1 MWQSQ
6 DNYIWQKFQDL
17 EKMETNI
24 GKIKEIS
31 EEKADDF
38 DERLSEVG

>member
-1 MWQSQ
+1 
-6 DNYIWQKFQDL
+6 
-17 EKMETNI
+17 MENNI

-38 DERLSEVG
+38 DDWLSEED